1 METLAL
7 GVVIAAL
14 AFGSGVLGLV
24 LRSWLPER
32 HAPANAREMIGAVT
46 GLVGLLLAIVL
57 GTLVGSS
64 YTLYATQKSELDTLA
79 ARFLQLDAAL
89 EAYGPETKAGR
100 DGLLAELKEDYE
112 KVWGRGILQPS
123 DLTVRSAVVGMKKLD
138 QYLLSFE
145 PKTDAEKQAVAT
157 ASAATAQIQQTEFLM
172 ALQLAAGISW
182 PMVAIVVCWS
192 LLLFC
197 GYGMNSSVNGT
208 VIATLGLGAVAVASA
223 IFLIIELSQPFSGAF
238 RIPSAGMLQTIEAL
252 SH

>member
-1 METLAL
+1 MAFRPNDLQEASDWQLYRVKGNLPEMETIAL

-14 AFGSGVLGLV
+14 AFGSGILGLA

-64 YTLYATQKSELDTLA
+64 YTLYATQKSELDSLA

-112 KVWGRGILQPS
+112 KVWGGGILQPS

-138 QYLLSFE
+138 QYLLSFQ

-157 ASAATAQIQQTEFLM
+157 ANAATAQI
-172 ALQLAAGISW
+172 
-182 PMVAIVVCWS
+182 
-192 LLLFC
+192 
-197 GYGMNSSVNGT
+197 
-208 VIATLGLGAVAVASA
+208 
-223 IFLIIELSQPFSGAF
+223 
-238 RIPSAGMLQTIEAL
+238 
-252 SH
+252 